1 MNSTFMEIVVQRT
14 KILSDTYLI
23 KTDNVIRENTEGFD
37 LEQEFQRNDEKM
49 NFEQKSEEY
58 KFTKTMS

>member
-1 MNSTFMEIVVQRT
+1 MNSNFMEIVVQRT

-23 KTDNVIRENTEGFD
+23 KTDNVIRENIEGFD

-58 KFTKTMS
+58 KFTKPMS